1 MAFGAVT
8 GSPAQNGHGHG
19 HRRSYSGRVGMSPLP
34 KKVIAKNVVDVG
46 DGDIPNI
53 TESPRL
59 TDEAKRL
66 AAQNL
71 AAEQESDAKMEAF
84 NLRLQQMI
92 RQGQEALGTT
102 FEVDIGDDDGGGG
115 DDYWA
120 DD

>member
-1 MAFGAVT
+1 
-8 GSPAQNGHGHG
+8 
-19 HRRSYSGRVGMSPLP
+19 MSPLP
-34 KKVIAKNVVDVG
+34 KKAVNAIAVNG

-102 FEVDIGDDDGGGG
+102 FEVDVDDDDGAGGGG